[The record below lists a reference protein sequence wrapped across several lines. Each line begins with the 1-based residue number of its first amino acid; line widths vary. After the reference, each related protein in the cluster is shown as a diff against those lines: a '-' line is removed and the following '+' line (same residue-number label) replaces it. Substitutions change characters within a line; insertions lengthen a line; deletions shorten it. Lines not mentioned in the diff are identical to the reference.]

1 MTEALPPDPRASLLK
16 SICELAG
23 TALFSD
29 SLDHL
34 GYRRQVMHHR
44 LRPLIEGRTV
54 AGWARTVRWQDV
66 DEVEARPYDREIEL
80 IDSLRSHD
88 IVVHAQDIAL
98 RNAPWGE
105 LMSTAAT
112 VRRAA
117 ACICDSCIRDVRRI
131 RELGFPVWYTAIRP
145 LDSAG
150 RGKVVD
156 YDVPVVCGD
165 VLVRPGDL
173 IVADEDG
180 VICVPNNLVA
190 EAAQLALEK
199 ASRETRT
206 RDGLKAGRSLADMYD
221 EFGVL

>member
-1 MTEALPPDPRASLLK
+1 MAQHPSYDPRESLLE
-16 SICELAG
+16 SICEHAG
-23 TALFSD
+23 TAVFSD
-29 SLDHL
+29 SLDQL
-34 GYRRQVMHHR
+34 GYRQQVMHHR

-66 DEVEARPYDREIEL
+66 DEIEPRPYDCEIEL
-80 IDSLRSHD
+80 IDSLRPHD
-88 IVVHAQDIAL
+88 VVVHAQDIAL

-131 RELGFPVWYTAIRP
+131 RELEFPIWYTAIRP
-145 LDSAG
+145 LDSNG
-150 RGKVVD
+150 RGKVVA

-165 VLVRPGDL
+165 VLVHHGDL

-180 VICVPNNLVA
+180 VVCVPRALVDQ
-190 EAAQLALEK
+190 AARLALDK
-199 ASRETRT
+199 ATRETQT
-206 RDGLKAGRSLADMYD
+206 RDGLRAGRTLAEMYD